1 MTDRFILQPLRVGA
15 RGGVALTDD
24 VDRHLRDKV
33 EAVLFTAPGERVN
46 EPEFGAGVDRAVFG
60 ELSEL
65 GASALEFTI
74 TEGLQRDLGDEVL
87 VEGVDV
93 RAEEPEGA
101 LVVRIAYSRR
111 ADRKPRNLEVR
122 L

>member
-15 RGGVALTDD
+15 RGGVALTGD
-24 VDRHLRDKV
+24 VDRHLRDKI

-46 EPEFGAGVDRAVFG
+46 EPEFGAGVDRSVFG

-65 GASALEFTI
+65 GAAALEFTI
-74 TEGLQRDLGDEVL
+74 TQGLQRDLGDEVS

-93 RAEEPEGA
+93 VADEPDGA
-101 LVVRIAYSRR
+101 LVVRISYSRR